1 MQKRA
6 LDQQQRRG
14 GAATRAIAPAADFST
29 SVSSSALEAIVAP
42 VTLAPRARD
51 AHFANWAHTF
61 VSDAAAPQRPRIIAP
76 RSVEQVIAAV
86 ELARR
91 GDGTHPFPLRAV
103 GRLHSPSDLPFSLG
117 WTLRTDE
124 LAGIVHIDARAL
136 EATVLAGTYV
146 STLSEALAAHRPPLG
161 LRNLGSISAQALAG
175 IVSTATHGTGAAFPV
190 LSAYVTALHLVC
202 PLEHGTQLVRCSR
215 TERPELFNATLC
227 GLGATGVIVLVTIAV
242 DHAFALREVAE
253 DVAADTVL
261 GARPSAAD
269 VENVVADCTPAGA
282 LFDAPALLG
291 ARVAAAQ
298 PLPAPPAYVPPPRSA
313 DPAQI
318 YPFAPAAPPPPPL
331 AAWSA
336 EPETAAV
343 QAQLEHLA
351 CSAAHVKLMW
361 YPQADRIT
369 VVRADR
375 THDAPTG
382 DSLAQRAYHR
392 VVGFH
397 LTQLLLYASRFHQAL
412 PERVARAAYR
422 LTHTESPS
430 VRVAPA
436 PAIFNMDCLFRQ
448 YTYEYAIPL
457 EYAGAAL
464 RALRT
469 WLDCEHAR
477 ADGARAHFPIEIRF
491 VDADGIWLSHCY
503 GRRTCFIGII
513 QYRPYGAPVAYRRLF
528 ARFEALMRQFD
539 GRPHWAKTH
548 GSYRAELLARYPHMR
563 DWLRVCAEYDPHR
576 MLVNPYIARHLLDE
590 HAVSRWSPFKTKL

>member
-269 VENVVADCTPAGA
+269 VENVVADCTPAGVQSA
-282 LFDAPALLG
+282 TTFSTSAAEGRAPRTVSA
-291 ARVAAAQ
+291 ATSSATSRSANAWSTAIVTSTITPVAPSPHRVALNSSGRSVREHRTSCVPCSSGHTRCSAVTYAESTGNAA
-298 PLPAPPAYVPPPRSA
+298 PVPCVAVDTMPASACAEIEPRLRRPSGGRCAASASESVDTYVPASTVASSARASICTMPASSSVRSVHPSENGRSLGECSRPTARSGKGCVPSPRRAS
-313 DPAQI
+313 
-318 YPFAPAAPPPPPL
+318 
-331 AAWSA
+331 S
-336 EPETAAV
+336 TAAIT
-343 QAQLEHLA
+343 
-351 CSAAHVKLMW
+351 CSTL
-361 YPQADRIT
+361 R
-369 VVRADR
+369 
-375 THDAPTG
+375 G
-382 DSLAQRAYHR
+382 
-392 VVGFH
+392 
-397 LTQLLLYASRFHQAL
+397 
-412 PERVARAAYR
+412 
-422 LTHTESPS
+422 
-430 VRVAPA
+430 
-436 PAIFNMDCLFRQ
+436 AIMRGRC
-448 YTYEYAIPL
+448 
-457 EYAGAAL
+457 GAAASL
-464 RALRT
+464 T
-469 WLDCEHAR
+469 N
-477 ADGARAHFPIEIRF
+477 
-491 VDADGIWLSHCY
+491 V
-503 GRRTCFIGII
+503 
-513 QYRPYGAPVAYRRLF
+513 
-528 ARFEALMRQFD
+528 
-539 GRPHWAKTH
+539 
-548 GSYRAELLARYPHMR
+548 
-563 DWLRVCAEYDPHR
+563 
-576 MLVNPYIARHLLDE
+576 
-590 HAVSRWSPFKTKL
+590 